1 MDADKLA
8 AARARRPRREPCRDR
23 QGTRRQPRLGLPG
36 TSAPTTRPAKPPSRQ
51 HGPRY
56 GQHRGGAHVIP
67 GPSGARRPGR
77 AHRSADGSPRQR
89 QAGPGTVRVW
99 AAVTGRCCRRG
110 VLASRCLHGA
120 SGHGWSVCEQIVGS
134 VTYKDSKI
142 VIDSIKAGHN
152 RPAAC
157 IACLVLG
164 RRPCLLATGTLC
176 SLQEAGPLEYAGH
189 HADDRNDPLEE
200 PPVRTAAPAHETPP
214 SPPLPGDFLLI
225 EDYSKPGVSQ
235 ALSQVQTLGEGEF

>member
-1 MDADKLA
+1 
-8 AARARRPRREPCRDR
+8 
-23 QGTRRQPRLGLPG
+23 
-36 TSAPTTRPAKPPSRQ
+36 
-51 HGPRY
+51 
-56 GQHRGGAHVIP
+56 
-67 GPSGARRPGR
+67 
-77 AHRSADGSPRQR
+77 
-89 QAGPGTVRVW
+89 
-99 AAVTGRCCRRG
+99 
-110 VLASRCLHGA
+110 
-120 SGHGWSVCEQIVGS
+120 VGS

-142 VIDSIKAGHN
+142 VIDSIKARHN

-200 PPVRTAAPAHETPP
+200 PPVRTAAAAHETPP

-235 ALSQVQTLGEGEF
+235 ALSQVRRLTKGNFEYHSYLEAYAKLDVAQASLQVRSLRGGGFA